1 MNTDHLFD
9 HAALR
14 GHTRRSMEHPYPLE
28 QQLLDATAFSEVE
41 WMTKLLNRGVSTEV
55 RDEDHRT
62 PLHLAVEAADCAAV
76 RLLLDAGADVN
87 ARDMSGCT
95 ALHHAARQ
103 RDLDL
108 AYLLVTYG
116 ADVNA
121 RDFAGSSVLW
131 QAVIVSLPSSTVV
144 QFLRRHGACDGER
157 VEEAFDAKTLAKRLG
172 LTLAPRS
179 VGMSGGH

>member
-1 MNTDHLFD
+1 MD
-9 HAALR
+9 
-14 GHTRRSMEHPYPLE
+14 HPYPPE
-28 QQLLDATAFSEVE
+28 QQLLDATAFSDLA
-41 WMTKLLNRGVSTEV
+41 WMTKLLSRGTSTEA

-62 PLHLAVEAADCAAV
+62 PLHLAVDGADCDAV

-87 ARDMSGCT
+87 ARDQSGCT
-95 ALHHAARQ
+95 PLHHAARQ
-103 RDLDL
+103 RHLSL

-144 QFLRRHGACDGER
+144 EFLRRHGASDEER
-157 VEEAFDAKTLAKRLG
+157 DNEAFDAKALAQRLG
-172 LTLAPRS
+172 LTLEPVAEPALFAR
-179 VGMSGGH
+179 GH